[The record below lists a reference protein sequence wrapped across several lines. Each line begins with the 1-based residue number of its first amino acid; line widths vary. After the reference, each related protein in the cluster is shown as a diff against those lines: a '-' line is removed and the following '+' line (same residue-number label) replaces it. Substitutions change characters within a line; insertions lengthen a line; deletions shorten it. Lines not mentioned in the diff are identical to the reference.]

1 MKNLLPL
8 FILSSIAR
16 IGKNYKGT
24 MAKTFEEECKE
35 GRFEFKPDRSFE
47 ERCEIVRR
55 TAITPDM
62 TYEERLAMQK
72 ARYGL

>member
-1 MKNLLPL
+1 
-8 FILSSIAR
+8 
-16 IGKNYKGT
+16 
-24 MAKTFEEECKE
+24 MAKTFEEECAE

>member
-1 MKNLLPL
+1 
-8 FILSSIAR
+8 
-16 IGKNYKGT
+16 
-24 MAKTFEEECKE
+24 MAKKTFEQESAE
-35 GRFEFKPDRSFE
+35 GRWEFDPNRSFK

-55 TAITPDM
+55 TAITSDM

>member
-1 MKNLLPL
+1 MKKRRRTKRMVWFDPN
-8 FILSSIAR
+8 
-16 IGKNYKGT
+16 
-24 MAKTFEEECKE
+24 
-35 GRFEFKPDRSFE
+35 RSFE

-55 TAITPDM
+55 TAITEDM

>member
-1 MKNLLPL
+1 MSAL
-8 FILSSIAR
+8 FLFEHEL
-16 IGKNYKGT
+16 NELNELGT
-24 MAKTFEEECKE
+24 MAKIFEEECKE

>member
-1 MKNLLPL
+1 MLVFPL
-8 FILSSIAR
+8 RFFLI
-16 IGKNYKGT
+16 KGT
-24 MAKTFEEECKE
+24 IKTQKIIMAKTFEEECAE